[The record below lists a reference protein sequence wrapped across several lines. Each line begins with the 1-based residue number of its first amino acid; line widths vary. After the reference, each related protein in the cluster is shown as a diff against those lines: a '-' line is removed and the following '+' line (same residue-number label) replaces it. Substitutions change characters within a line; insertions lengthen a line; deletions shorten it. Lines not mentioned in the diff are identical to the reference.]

1 MSNPKF
7 NYKNTMIDSFFK
19 SLNFFQKGINYI
31 PLLDRWILSQ
41 LIPPLIF
48 SISAFTVVSV
58 SVGVMFDLVRK
69 IVEFDLPLNIALNVL
84 ILKLPGFIVLSF
96 PMATLLASLLTYS
109 KLSSN
114 SELKALR
121 AIGISIYRIILP
133 SLLLALVMTCLT
145 FVFNNNIVPYSNS
158 KAEFVLRSSLGKS
171 ISIEKGEDIIY
182 SRKGN
187 ITDSDNNK
195 VSHSLTHIF
204 YAKDYTDGFMNDVK
218 VLDLSKSGFT
228 QVLTAEKASW
238 DSSIK
243 KWEFLNGKL
252 LLFSA
257 KGDSTITKFDSY
269 LYPFNTGPIKV
280 ASIPKDANDMT
291 LSEASKALQIYKDTS
306 NIKEVRRL
314 KVRIQEKFTL
324 PMACIVFSLIGSS
337 LASIPNSK
345 TNGTQ
350 GFGISIILI
359 LFYYI
364 LSFTFSSLGVKG
376 SISHIS
382 AAWSPVLISSFMGI
396 MLMRHANK

>member
-1 MSNPKF
+1 M
-7 NYKNTMIDSFFK
+7 KNKIINLLLKIS
-19 SLNFFQKGINYI
+19 NFFRIRINQI

-41 LIPPLIF
+41 LIPPLVF

-69 IVEFDLPLNIALNVL
+69 IVELDLPLNTALNILVL
-84 ILKLPGFIVLSF
+84 RLPSFIVLSF

-121 AIGISIYRIILP
+121 AIGISVYRIILP
-133 SLLLALVMTCLT
+133 SLLLALVMTGLT
-145 FVFNNNIVPYSNS
+145 FIFNNNIVPYSNS

-171 ISIEKGEDIIY
+171 ISIEEGEDIIY

-187 ITDSDNNK
+187 ITDLENNK
-195 VSHSLTHIF
+195 ISYSLTHIF
-204 YAKDYTDGFMNDVK
+204 YAKDYTDGFMNQVK
-218 VLDLSKSGFT
+218 VLDLSKYGYT
-228 QVLTAEKASW
+228 QILTADKAFW
-238 DSSIK
+238 DPSIK
-243 KWEFLNGKL
+243 KWELLNGKL
-252 LLFSA
+252 VVFSE
-257 KGDSTITKFDSY
+257 KGDSTITKFNSY
-269 LYPFNTGPIKV
+269 LYQFNTGPIKI

-291 LSEASKALQIYKDTS
+291 LAEAKKALQIYKDTS

-324 PMACIVFSLIGSS
+324 PMSCLVFSLIGSS
-337 LASIPNSK
+337 LASIPNSR
-345 TNGTQ
+345 TNRSQ

-376 SISHIS
+376 SISYIS
-382 AAWSPVLISSFMGI
+382 AAWSPVFISTIIGI
-396 MLMRHANK
+396 MLMRRANK

>member
-133 SLLLALVMTCLT
+133 SLFLALVMTVLT
-145 FVFNNNIVPYSNS
+145 FIFNNNIVPYSNS
-158 KAEFVLRSSLGKS
+158 NAEFVLRNSLGKS
-171 ISIEKGEDIIY
+171 IAIEKGEDIIY
-182 SRKGN
+182 SRRGN

-195 VSHSLTHIF
+195 VSNSLTHIF
-204 YAKDYTDGFMNDVK
+204 YAMDYTDGFMNEVK
-218 VLDLSKSGFT
+218 VLDLSKFGFT
-228 QVLTAEKASW
+228 QVLSAQKAFW
-238 DSSIK
+238 DPTVQ
-243 KWEFLNGKL
+243 KWNFIDGKVL
-252 LLFSA
+252 VLSDS
-257 KGDSTITKFDSY
+257 GESTITKFDSY
-269 LYPFNTGPIKV
+269 IYPFNNGPIKI
-280 ASIPKDANDMT
+280 ASIPKDANDMN
-291 LSEASKALQIYKDTS
+291 LAEARKALQMYKDTS
-306 NIKEVRRL
+306 NIKEARRL

-324 PMACIVFSLIGSS
+324 PMACLVFSLIGSS
-337 LASIPNSK
+337 LASIPNSR
-345 TNGTQ
+345 TNGSQ

-376 SISHIS
+376 VISSIS
-382 AAWSPVLISSFMGI
+382 AAWTPVIVSSIIGI
-396 MLMRHANK
+396 LLMRRANK

>member
-1 MSNPKF
+1 M
-7 NYKNTMIDSFFK
+7 KNKIINLLLKIS
-19 SLNFFQKGINYI
+19 NFFRIRINHI

-41 LIPPLIF
+41 LIPPLVF

-69 IVEFDLPLNIALNVL
+69 IVELDLPLNTALNILVL
-84 ILKLPGFIVLSF
+84 RLPSFIVLSF

-121 AIGISIYRIILP
+121 AIGISVYRIILP
-133 SLLLALVMTCLT
+133 SLLLALVMTGLT
-145 FVFNNNIVPYSNS
+145 FIFNNNIVPYSNS

-171 ISIEKGEDIIY
+171 ISIEEGEDIIY

-187 ITDSDNNK
+187 ITDLENNK
-195 VSHSLTHIF
+195 ISYSLTHIF
-204 YAKDYTDGFMNDVK
+204 YAKDYTDGFMNQVK
-218 VLDLSKSGFT
+218 ILDLSKYGYT
-228 QVLTAEKASW
+228 QILTADRAFW
-238 DSSIK
+238 DPSIK
-243 KWEFLNGKL
+243 KWELLNGKL
-252 LLFSA
+252 VVFSE
-257 KGDSTITKFDSY
+257 KGDSTITKFNSY
-269 LYPFNTGPIKV
+269 LYQFNTGPIKI

-291 LSEASKALQIYKDTS
+291 LAEAKKALQIYKDTS

-324 PMACIVFSLIGSS
+324 PMSCLVFSLIGSS
-337 LASIPNSK
+337 LASIPNSR
-345 TNGTQ
+345 TNRSQ

-376 SISHIS
+376 SISYIS
-382 AAWSPVLISSFMGI
+382 AAWSPVFISTIIGI
-396 MLMRHANK
+396 MLMRRANK

>member
-1 MSNPKF
+1 
-7 NYKNTMIDSFFK
+7 MI
-19 SLNFFQKGINYI
+19 NFFVRFTHFFRTRINYI
-31 PLLDRWILSQ
+31 PLLDRWILLQ

-84 ILKLPGFIVLSF
+84 ILRLPGFIVLSF

-133 SLLLALVMTCLT
+133 SLFLALIMTCLT

-158 KAEFVLRSSLGKS
+158 KADFVLRSSLGKT
-171 ISIEKGEDIIY
+171 ISIEKGEDIMY
-182 SRKGN
+182 SRKGI
-187 ITDSDNNK
+187 ITDSNNK
-195 VSHSLTHIF
+195 KVSKSLTHIF
-204 YAKDYTDGFMNDVK
+204 YAKDYTDGFMNEIK
-218 VLDLSKSGFT
+218 VLDLSKYGYT
-228 QVLTAEKASW
+228 QVLTAEKGFW
-238 DSSIK
+238 NSSIK

-252 LLFSA
+252 FLFSE

-269 LYPFNTGPIKV
+269 IYPFNTGPIKI

-291 LSEASKALQIYKDTS
+291 LSQAKKALQIYKETS

-324 PMACIVFSLIGSS
+324 PMACLVFSLIGSS

-345 TNGTQ
+345 TNGSQ

-376 SISHIS
+376 SISYIP
-382 AAWSPVLISSFMGI
+382 AAWAPVFISIIIGI
-396 MLMRHANK
+396 FLMRYANK

>member
-1 MSNPKF
+1 M
-7 NYKNTMIDSFFK
+7 KNKIINLLLKIS
-19 SLNFFQKGINYI
+19 NFFRIRINQI
-31 PLLDRWILSQ
+31 PLLDRWILTQ
-41 LIPPLIF
+41 LIPPLVF

-69 IVEFDLPLNIALNVL
+69 IVELDLPLNTALNILVL
-84 ILKLPGFIVLSF
+84 RLPSFIVLSF

-121 AIGISIYRIILP
+121 AIGISVYRIILP
-133 SLLLALVMTCLT
+133 SLLLALVMTGLT
-145 FVFNNNIVPYSNS
+145 FIFNNNIVPYSNS

-171 ISIEKGEDIIY
+171 ISIEEGEDIIY

-187 ITDSDNNK
+187 ITDLENNK
-195 VSHSLTHIF
+195 ISYSLTHIF
-204 YAKDYTDGFMNDVK
+204 YAKDYTDGFMNQVK
-218 VLDLSKSGFT
+218 VLDLSKYGYT
-228 QVLTAEKASW
+228 QILTADKAFW
-238 DSSIK
+238 DPSIK
-243 KWEFLNGKL
+243 KWELLNGKL
-252 LLFSA
+252 VVFSE
-257 KGDSTITKFDSY
+257 KGDSTITKFNSY
-269 LYPFNTGPIKV
+269 LYQFNTGPIKI

-291 LSEASKALQIYKDTS
+291 LAEAKKALQIYKDTS

-324 PMACIVFSLIGSS
+324 PMSCLVFSLIGSS
-337 LASIPNSK
+337 LASIPNSR
-345 TNGTQ
+345 TNRSQ

-376 SISHIS
+376 SISYIS
-382 AAWSPVLISSFMGI
+382 AAWSPVFISTIIGI
-396 MLMRHANK
+396 MLMRRANK

>member
-1 MSNPKF
+1 MRFLDLFRRKI
-7 NYKNTMIDSFFK
+7 K
-19 SLNFFQKGINYI
+19 YI
-31 PLLDRWILSQ
+31 PLLDRWILAQ
-41 LIPPLIF
+41 LIPPLLF

-84 ILKLPGFIVLSF
+84 VLRLPGFVVLSF

-114 SELKALR
+114 SEIKALR
-121 AIGISIYRIILP
+121 AIGISFYRIILP
-133 SLLLALVMTCLT
+133 SLCLALVMTGLT
-145 FVFNNNIVPYSNS
+145 FVFNNNIVPFSNS
-158 KAEFVLRSSLGKS
+158 KADYVLRSSLGKS

-187 ITDSDNNK
+187 ITDLNNNK
-195 VSHSLTHIF
+195 VSNSLTHIF
-204 YAKDYTDGFMNDVK
+204 YAMDYTDGFMNEVK
-218 VLDLSKSGFT
+218 VLDLSKDGYT
-228 QVLTAEKASW
+228 QVLTAEKAFW
-238 DSSIK
+238 NASIN
-243 KWEFLNGKL
+243 KWEFLNGNL
-252 LLFSA
+252 LLFSEA
-257 KGDSTITKFDSY
+257 GDSTITKFDSY
-269 LYPFNTGPIKV
+269 MYPFNTGPIKI

-291 LSEASKALQIYKDTS
+291 LSEARRALQIYKDTS

-314 KVRIQEKFTL
+314 EVRIQEKFTL
-324 PMACIVFSLIGSS
+324 PMACLVFSLIGSS

-345 TNGTQ
+345 TNGSQ

-376 SISHIS
+376 LISPVS
-382 AAWSPVLISSFMGI
+382 AAWSPVFISIIIGL
-396 MLMRHANK
+396 MLMRKANK

>member
-1 MSNPKF
+1 M
-7 NYKNTMIDSFFK
+7 KNKIINLLLKIS
-19 SLNFFQKGINYI
+19 NFFRIRINHI

-41 LIPPLIF
+41 LIPPLVF

-69 IVEFDLPLNIALNVL
+69 IVELDLPLNTALNILVL
-84 ILKLPGFIVLSF
+84 RLPSFIVLSF

-121 AIGISIYRIILP
+121 AIGISVYRIILP
-133 SLLLALVMTCLT
+133 SLLLALVMTGLT
-145 FVFNNNIVPYSNS
+145 FIFNNNIVPYSNS

-171 ISIEKGEDIIY
+171 ISIEEGEDIIY

-187 ITDSDNNK
+187 ITDLENNK
-195 VSHSLTHIF
+195 ISYSLTHIF
-204 YAKDYTDGFMNDVK
+204 YAKDYTDGFMNQVK
-218 VLDLSKSGFT
+218 VLDLSKYGYT
-228 QVLTAEKASW
+228 QIITADKAFW
-238 DSSIK
+238 DPSIK
-243 KWEFLNGKL
+243 KWELLNGKL
-252 LLFSA
+252 VVFSE
-257 KGDSTITKFDSY
+257 KGDSTITKFNSY
-269 LYPFNTGPIKV
+269 LYQFNTGPIKI

-291 LSEASKALQIYKDTS
+291 LAEAKKALQIYKDTS

-324 PMACIVFSLIGSS
+324 PMSCLVFSLIGSS
-337 LASIPNSK
+337 LASIPISR
-345 TNGTQ
+345 TNRSQ

-376 SISHIS
+376 AISYIS
-382 AAWSPVLISSFMGI
+382 AAWSPVFISTIIGI
-396 MLMRHANK
+396 MLMRRANK

>member
-1 MSNPKF
+1 
-7 NYKNTMIDSFFK
+7 MINLLIK
-19 SLNFFQKGINYI
+19 PINFLRLRINNI

-69 IVEFDLPLNIALNVL
+69 IVEFDLPLNIAINVL
-84 ILKLPGFIVLSF
+84 ILRLPSFIVLSF

-121 AIGISIYRIILP
+121 AVGISIYRIILP
-133 SLLLALVMTCLT
+133 SLFLALLMTGLT
-145 FVFNNNIVPYSNS
+145 FIFNNNIVPYSNS
-158 KAEFVLRSSLGKS
+158 KADFVLKSSLGKS

-182 SRKGN
+182 SRKGT
-187 ITDSDNNK
+187 ITDSNNNK
-195 VSHSLTHIF
+195 VSQSLTHIF
-204 YAKDYTDGFMNDVK
+204 YAKDYTDGFMSEVK
-218 VLDLSKSGFT
+218 VLDLSKFGYT
-228 QVLTAEKASW
+228 QVLSAEKAFW
-238 DSSIK
+238 NSSIN

-252 LLFSA
+252 VIFSEN
-257 KGDSTITKFDSY
+257 GDSTITKFDSY
-269 LYPFNTGPIKV
+269 MYPFNTGPIKI

-291 LSEASKALQIYKDTS
+291 LSEAREALEIYNNAS
-306 NIKEVRRL
+306 NVKEVRRL

-324 PMACIVFSLIGSS
+324 PMACLVFSLIGSS
-337 LASIPNSK
+337 LASMPNSK
-345 TNGTQ
+345 TNGSQ

-382 AAWSPVLISSFMGI
+382 AAWSPVFISSVIGLI
-396 MLMRHANK
+396 LMRKANK

>member
-1 MSNPKF
+1 MTNSIFNPK
-7 NYKNTMIDSFFK
+7 NKMIKVLLKLFEIFRIK
-19 SLNFFQKGINYI
+19 VNYI

-84 ILKLPGFIVLSF
+84 ILRLPSFVVLSF

-121 AIGISIYRIILP
+121 AVGISIYRIILP
-133 SLLLALVMTCLT
+133 CIFLALVMTGLT

-158 KAEFVLRSSLGKS
+158 RAEFVLRSSLGKS

-182 SRKGN
+182 SRKGS
-187 ITDSDNNK
+187 IIDSDNNK
-195 VSHSLTHIF
+195 VSQSLTHIF
-204 YAKDYTDGFMNDVK
+204 YAKDYTDGFMNEVK
-218 VLDLSKSGFT
+218 VLDLSKYGYT
-228 QVLTAEKASW
+228 QVLTAEKAFW

-252 LLFSA
+252 LLFSEE
-257 KGDSTITKFDSY
+257 GDSTITKFDSY
-269 LYPFNTGPIKV
+269 IYPFNTGPIKV

-291 LSEASKALQIYKDTS
+291 LSQARNALKIYKETS
-306 NIKEVRRL
+306 NIKEARRL

-324 PMACIVFSLIGSS
+324 PMACLVFSLIGSS

-345 TNGTQ
+345 TNGSQ

-376 SISHIS
+376 SISDVS
-382 AAWSPVLISSFMGI
+382 AAWSPVFISSIVGLI
-396 MLMRHANK
+396 LMRQANK

>member
-1 MSNPKF
+1 MNIFFAKF
-7 NYKNTMIDSFFK
+7 FELFRIR
-19 SLNFFQKGINYI
+19 INYI

-84 ILKLPGFIVLSF
+84 ILRLPSFVVLSF

-133 SLLLALVMTCLT
+133 SLLLALLMTGLT
-145 FVFNNNIVPYSNS
+145 FIFNNNIVPYSNS
-158 KAEFVLRSSLGKS
+158 KAEFVLQSSLGKS
-171 ISIEKGEDIIY
+171 MAIEKGEDIIF
-182 SRKGN
+182 SRKGI
-187 ITDSDNNK
+187 ITDSENNK
-195 VSHSLTHIF
+195 VSKSLTHIF
-204 YAKDYTDGFMNDVK
+204 YAKNYTDGFMNDVK
-218 VLDLSKSGFT
+218 VLDLSKYGFT
-228 QVLTAEKASW
+228 QVLSAEKASW
-238 DSSIK
+238 NSSIK
-243 KWEFLNGKL
+243 KWEFINGKL
-252 LLFSA
+252 VLFSE

-269 LYPFNTGPIKV
+269 MYPFNSGPIKV

-291 LSEASKALQIYKDTS
+291 LSEAKTALKIYKETS
-306 NIKEVRRL
+306 NVKEVRRL

-324 PMACIVFSLIGSS
+324 PMACLVFSLIGSS
-337 LASIPNSK
+337 LASMPNSK
-345 TNGTQ
+345 TNGSQ

-376 SISHIS
+376 AISPIS
-382 AAWSPVLISSFMGI
+382 AAWLPVLISSIIGLS
-396 MLMRHANK
+396 LMRHANK

>member
-1 MSNPKF
+1 MFKF
-7 NYKNTMIDSFFK
+7 LVKFLESFRRI
-19 SLNFFQKGINYI
+19 INYI
-31 PLLDRWILSQ
+31 TLLDRWILSQ

-84 ILKLPGFIVLSF
+84 ILRLPSFVVLSF

-109 KLSSN
+109 KFSSN

-133 SLLLALVMTCLT
+133 SLFLALVMTGLT
-145 FVFNNNIVPYSNS
+145 FIFNNNIVPYTNS
-158 KAEFVLRSSLGKS
+158 KADFVLNNSLGKS
-171 ISIEKGEDIIY
+171 FSIEKGEDIIY

-187 ITDSDNNK
+187 ITDYDNNK
-195 VSHSLTHIF
+195 VAYSLTHIF
-204 YAKDYTDGFMNDVK
+204 YAKDYTDGFMNKVK
-218 VLDLSKSGFT
+218 VLDMSKYGYT
-228 QVLTAEKASW
+228 QVLTAEKGFWNSA
-238 DSSIK
+238 IK

-252 LLFSA
+252 LLFSEN
-257 KGDSTITKFDSY
+257 GDTTITKFDSY
-269 LYPFNTGPIKV
+269 MYPFNTGPIKI

-291 LSEASKALQIYKDTS
+291 LNEAKKALQIYKETS

-314 KVRIQEKFTL
+314 EVRIQEKFTL
-324 PMACIVFSLIGSS
+324 PMACLVFSLIGSS

-345 TNGTQ
+345 TNGSQ

-376 SISHIS
+376 SIAPFT
-382 AAWSPVLISSFMGI
+382 AAWSPVFISSFVGLI
-396 MLMRHANK
+396 LMKRANK

>member
-1 MSNPKF
+1 MTK
-7 NYKNTMIDSFFK
+7 SFIRLLDYFRK
-19 SLNFFQKGINYI
+19 RINNI

-69 IVEFDLPLNIALNVL
+69 IVEFDLPFSIALNVL
-84 ILKLPGFIVLSF
+84 ILRLPGFVVLSF

-109 KLSSN
+109 KLSSS

-133 SLLLALVMTCLT
+133 SLSLALVMTFIT
-145 FVFNNNIVPYSNS
+145 FIFNNNIVPYSNS
-158 KAEFVLRSSLGKS
+158 KADFVLSNSLGKN

-182 SRKGN
+182 SRRGN
-187 ITDSDNNK
+187 ITDSENNK
-195 VSHSLTHIF
+195 VSLSLTHIF
-204 YAKDYTDGFMNDVK
+204 YAKDYTDGFMNEVK
-218 VLDLSKSGFT
+218 VLDLSKYGYT
-228 QVLTAEKASW
+228 QVLSADKAFWNSK
-238 DSSIK
+238 IE
-243 KWEFLNGKL
+243 KWEFINGKL
-252 LLFSA
+252 VIFSED
-257 KGDSTITKFDSY
+257 GDSTITKFDSY
-269 LYPFNTGPIKV
+269 IYPFNTGPIKI
-280 ASIPKDANDMT
+280 ASIPKNANDMT
-291 LSEASKALQIYKDTS
+291 LAEATKALQIYEDSS

-345 TNGTQ
+345 TNGSQ

-364 LSFTFSSLGVKG
+364 LSFTFSSLGIKG
-376 SISHIS
+376 SISAIS
-382 AAWSPVLISSFMGI
+382 AAWSPVFISSFIGI
-396 MLMRHANK
+396 ILMRKANK

>member
-1 MSNPKF
+1 
-7 NYKNTMIDSFFK
+7 MISFLSK
-19 SLNFFQKGINYI
+19 IIALIRIRINFI

-48 SISAFTVVSV
+48 SVSAFTVVSV

-69 IVEFDLPLNIALNVL
+69 IVEFDLPINIALNVL
-84 ILKLPGFIVLSF
+84 ILKLPAFVVLSF
-96 PMATLLASLLTYS
+96 PMATLLASLLTFS

-121 AIGISIYRIILP
+121 AIGISIYRVILP
-133 SLLLALVMTCLT
+133 SLFLALVMTALT

-158 KAEFVLRSSLGKS
+158 KADFVLKSSLGKS
-171 ISIEKGEDIIY
+171 IAIEKGEDIMY

-187 ITDSDNNK
+187 IIDYDNNK
-195 VSHSLTHIF
+195 VSKSLTHIF
-204 YAKDYTDGFMNDVK
+204 YAKDYKDGFMNEVK
-218 VLDLSKSGFT
+218 VLDLSRYGYT
-228 QVLTAEKASW
+228 QVLTAEKAFW
-238 DSSIK
+238 NSSIK
-243 KWEFLNGKL
+243 KWEFINGKL
-252 LLFSA
+252 VLFSEE
-257 KGDSTITKFDSY
+257 GDSTITKFDSY
-269 LYPFNTGPIKV
+269 MYTFNSGPIKI
-280 ASIPKDANDMT
+280 ASIPRDANDMT
-291 LSEASKALQIYKDTS
+291 LAEARKSLEIYKETS

-337 LASIPNSK
+337 LASMPSSK
-345 TNGTQ
+345 TSGSQ

-376 SISHIS
+376 TISSIS
-382 AAWSPVLISSFMGI
+382 AAWSPVFISSIIGLI
-396 MLMRHANK
+396 LMRQANK

>member
-1 MSNPKF
+1 MTK
-7 NYKNTMIDSFFK
+7 SFIRLLDYFRK
-19 SLNFFQKGINYI
+19 RINNI

-69 IVEFDLPLNIALNVL
+69 IVEFDLPFSIALNVL
-84 ILKLPGFIVLSF
+84 ILRLPGFVVLSF

-109 KLSSN
+109 KLSSS

-133 SLLLALVMTCLT
+133 SLSLALVMTFIT
-145 FVFNNNIVPYSNS
+145 FIFNNNIVPYSNS
-158 KAEFVLRSSLGKS
+158 KADFVLSNSLGKN

-182 SRKGN
+182 SRRGN
-187 ITDSDNNK
+187 ITDSENNK
-195 VSHSLTHIF
+195 VSLSLTHIF
-204 YAKDYTDGFMNDVK
+204 YAKDYTDGFMNEVK
-218 VLDLSKSGFT
+218 VLDLSKYGYT
-228 QVLTAEKASW
+228 QVLSADKAFWNSK
-238 DSSIK
+238 IE
-243 KWEFLNGKL
+243 KWEFINGKL
-252 LLFSA
+252 VIFSED
-257 KGDSTITKFDSY
+257 GDSTITKFDSY
-269 LYPFNTGPIKV
+269 IYPFNTGPIKI
-280 ASIPKDANDMT
+280 ASIPKNANDMT
-291 LSEASKALQIYKDTS
+291 LAEARKALQIYEDSS

-345 TNGTQ
+345 TNGSQ

-364 LSFTFSSLGVKG
+364 LSFTFSSLGIKG
-376 SISHIS
+376 SISAIS
-382 AAWSPVLISSFMGI
+382 AAWSPVFISSFIGI
-396 MLMRHANK
+396 ILMRKANK

>member
-1 MSNPKF
+1 
-7 NYKNTMIDSFFK
+7 MIDSLFK
-19 SLNFFQKGINYI
+19 SLNFFRKGINYI

-133 SLLLALVMTCLT
+133 SLFLALVMTVLT
-145 FVFNNNIVPYSNS
+145 FIFNNNIVPYSNS
-158 KAEFVLRSSLGKS
+158 NAEFVLRNSLGKS
-171 ISIEKGEDIIY
+171 IAIEKGEDIIY
-182 SRKGN
+182 SRRGN

-195 VSHSLTHIF
+195 VSNSLTHIF
-204 YAKDYTDGFMNDVK
+204 YAMDYTDGFMNEVK
-218 VLDLSKSGFT
+218 VLDLSKFGFT
-228 QVLTAEKASW
+228 QVLSAEKASW
-238 DSSIK
+238 DSK
-243 KWEFLNGKL
+243 NQKWNFINGKVL
-252 LLFSA
+252 VLSDS
-257 KGDSTITKFDSY
+257 GESTITKFDSY
-269 LYPFNTGPIKV
+269 IYPFNNGPIKI
-280 ASIPKDANDMT
+280 ASIPKDANDMN
-291 LSEASKALQIYKDTS
+291 LAEARKALQMYKDTS
-306 NIKEVRRL
+306 NIKEARRL

-324 PMACIVFSLIGSS
+324 PMACLVFSLIGSS
-337 LASIPNSK
+337 LASIPNSR
-345 TNGTQ
+345 TNGSQ

-376 SISHIS
+376 VISSIS
-382 AAWSPVLISSFMGI
+382 AAWTPVTVSSIIGI
-396 MLMRHANK
+396 LLMRRANK

>member
-1 MSNPKF
+1 MRNYYSKF
-7 NYKNTMIDSFFK
+7 LVFFRR
-19 SLNFFQKGINYI
+19 IVNYI
-31 PLLDRWILSQ
+31 PLLDRWILLE
-41 LIPPLIF
+41 LISPLLF
-48 SISAFTVVSV
+48 AISAFTVVSV

-84 ILKLPGFIVLSF
+84 ILRLPSFVVLSF

-121 AIGISIYRIILP
+121 AIGISIYRVILP
-133 SLLLALVMTCLT
+133 SLFLALVMTGLT
-145 FVFNNNIVPYSNS
+145 FVFNNNIVPFSNS
-158 KAEFVLRSSLGKS
+158 KADYVLRSSLGKS

-182 SRKGN
+182 SRKGT
-187 ITDSDNNK
+187 ITDSNNNK
-195 VSHSLTHIF
+195 ISKSLTHIF
-204 YAKDYTDGFMNDVK
+204 YAKDFTDGFMNKVK
-218 VLDLSKSGFT
+218 VLDLSKYGYT
-228 QVLTAEKASW
+228 QVLTAEKAFW
-238 DSSIK
+238 NASIK
-243 KWEFLNGKL
+243 KWEFLDGKL
-252 LLFSA
+252 LLFSE

-269 LYPFNTGPIKV
+269 LYPFNTGPIKI

-291 LSEASKALQIYKDTS
+291 LTEARKALKIYKETS

-314 KVRIQEKFTL
+314 EVRIQEKFTL
-324 PMACIVFSLIGSS
+324 PMACLVFSLIGSS

-359 LFYYI
+359 LFYYV

-376 SISHIS
+376 TISYIA
-382 AAWSPVLISSFMGI
+382 AAWSPVFISSTIGLI
-396 MLMRHANK
+396 LMRKANK

>member
-1 MSNPKF
+1 MLNLL
-7 NYKNTMIDSFFK
+7 FK
-19 SLNFFQKGINYI
+19 ISDFIRIRINYI

-69 IVEFDLPLNIALNVL
+69 IVEFDLPLNIALNIL
-84 ILKLPGFIVLSF
+84 ILRLPGFVVLSF

-133 SLLLALVMTCLT
+133 SLFLALIMTGLT
-145 FVFNNNIVPYSNS
+145 FIFNNNIVPYSNT

-187 ITDSDNNK
+187 IIDSENNK
-195 VSHSLTHIF
+195 VSNSLTHIF

-218 VLDLSKSGFT
+218 VMDLSKHGYT
-228 QVLTAEKASW
+228 QVLTAEKGLW
-238 DSSIK
+238 NSSIE

-252 LLFSA
+252 IVFSE
-257 KGDSTITKFDSY
+257 KGDSTITKFNSY
-269 LYPFNTGPIKV
+269 MYPFSNGPIKI

-291 LSEASKALQIYKDTS
+291 LGEARKALEIYKETS
-306 NIKEVRRL
+306 NIKEIRRL

-324 PMACIVFSLIGSS
+324 PMACLVFSLIGSS

-376 SISHIS
+376 SISYIS
-382 AAWSPVLISSFMGI
+382 ASWSPVFISTIIGLMI
-396 MLMRHANK
+396 MRQANK

>member
-1 MSNPKF
+1 M
-7 NYKNTMIDSFFK
+7 KNKIINLLLKIS
-19 SLNFFQKGINYI
+19 NFFRIRINHI

-41 LIPPLIF
+41 LIPPLVF

-69 IVEFDLPLNIALNVL
+69 IVELDLPLNTALNILVL
-84 ILKLPGFIVLSF
+84 RLPSFIVLSF

-121 AIGISIYRIILP
+121 AIGISVYRIILP
-133 SLLLALVMTCLT
+133 SLLLALVMTGLT
-145 FVFNNNIVPYSNS
+145 FIFNNNIVPYSNS

-171 ISIEKGEDIIY
+171 ISIEEGEDIIY

-187 ITDSDNNK
+187 ITDLENNK
-195 VSHSLTHIF
+195 VSYSLTHIF
-204 YAKDYTDGFMNDVK
+204 YAKDYTDGFMNQVK
-218 VLDLSKSGFT
+218 VLDLSKYGYT
-228 QVLTAEKASW
+228 QILTAEKAFW
-238 DSSIK
+238 DPSIK
-243 KWEFLNGKL
+243 KWELLNGKL
-252 LLFSA
+252 VVFSE
-257 KGDSTITKFDSY
+257 KGDSTITKFNSY
-269 LYPFNTGPIKV
+269 LYPFNTGPIKI

-291 LSEASKALQIYKDTS
+291 LAEAKKALQIYKDTS

-324 PMACIVFSLIGSS
+324 PMSCLVFSLIGSS
-337 LASIPNSK
+337 LASIPNSR
-345 TNGTQ
+345 TNRSQ

-376 SISHIS
+376 SISYIL
-382 AAWSPVLISSFMGI
+382 AAWSPVFISTIIGI
-396 MLMRHANK
+396 MLMRRANK

>member
-1 MSNPKF
+1 MTNSTFNRPNRMIEFLGKF
-7 NYKNTMIDSFFK
+7 LHYFRKRIK
-19 SLNFFQKGINYI
+19 YI

-41 LIPPLIF
+41 LVPPLIF
-48 SISAFTVVSV
+48 SISAFTVVSI

-84 ILKLPGFIVLSF
+84 ILRLPSFVVLSF

-114 SELKALR
+114 SEIKALR

-133 SLLLALVMTCLT
+133 SLFLALVMTGLT
-145 FVFNNNIVPYSNS
+145 FVFNNNIVPYTNS
-158 KAEFVLRSSLGKS
+158 KADFVLSNSLGKS
-171 ISIEKGEDIIY
+171 FSIEKGEDIIY

-187 ITDSDNNK
+187 ITDSNNNK
-195 VSHSLTHIF
+195 LSYSLTHIF
-204 YAKDYTDGFMNDVK
+204 YAKDYTDGFMNKVK
-218 VLDLSKSGFT
+218 VLDLSKYGYT
-228 QVLTAEKASW
+228 QVLTADKAFW
-238 DSSIK
+238 NSSIE

-252 LLFSA
+252 HLFSEN
-257 KGDSTITKFDSY
+257 GDSTITKFDSY
-269 LYPFNTGPIKV
+269 IYPFNTGPIKI

-291 LSEASKALQIYKDTS
+291 LAEARKALQIYKETS

-324 PMACIVFSLIGSS
+324 PMACLVFSLIGSS
-337 LASIPNSK
+337 LASIPNSR

-382 AAWSPVLISSFMGI
+382 AAWSPVFISCVIGL
-396 MLMRHANK
+396 MLMRRANK

>member
-1 MSNPKF
+1 MNKSPVK
-7 NYKNTMIDSFFK
+7 ILDFFRRR
-19 SLNFFQKGINYI
+19 INYI
-31 PLLDRWILSQ
+31 PLLDRWIISQ

-58 SVGVMFDLVRK
+58 SVGIMFDLVRK

-84 ILKLPGFIVLSF
+84 ILRLPSFIVLSF
-96 PMATLLASLLTYS
+96 PMATLLACLLTYS

-133 SLLLALVMTCLT
+133 SIFLAILMTGLT

-158 KAEFVLRSSLGKS
+158 KADFVLSSSLGKS
-171 ISIEKGEDIIY
+171 FSIEKGEDVIY

-187 ITDSDNNK
+187 ITDVDNNK
-195 VSHSLTHIF
+195 ISNSLTHIF
-204 YAKDYTDGFMNDVK
+204 YAKDYTDGFMNKVK
-218 VLDLSKSGFT
+218 VLDLSKYGYT
-228 QVLTAEKASW
+228 QVLSAEKAFW
-238 DSSIK
+238 NPSIK

-252 LLFSA
+252 LLFSEE
-257 KGDSTITKFDSY
+257 GDSTITKFESY
-269 LYPFNTGPIKV
+269 IYPFNTGPIKI

-291 LSEASKALQIYKDTS
+291 LEEARKALKIYKETS

-324 PMACIVFSLIGSS
+324 PMACLVFALIGSS

-345 TNGTQ
+345 TNGSQ

-364 LSFTFSSLGVKG
+364 LSFSFSSLGVKG
-376 SISHIS
+376 SISPIS
-382 AAWSPVLISSFMGI
+382 AAWSPVVISIFIGLI
-396 MLMRHANK
+396 LMRKANK

>member
-1 MSNPKF
+1 M
-7 NYKNTMIDSFFK
+7 KNKIINLLLKIS
-19 SLNFFQKGINYI
+19 NFFRIRINHI

-41 LIPPLIF
+41 LIPPLVF

-69 IVEFDLPLNIALNVL
+69 IVELDLPLNTALNILVL
-84 ILKLPGFIVLSF
+84 RLPSFIVLSF

-121 AIGISIYRIILP
+121 AIGISVYRIILP
-133 SLLLALVMTCLT
+133 SLLLALVMTGLT
-145 FVFNNNIVPYSNS
+145 FIFNNNIVPYSNS

-171 ISIEKGEDIIY
+171 ISIEEGEDIIY

-187 ITDSDNNK
+187 ITDLENNK
-195 VSHSLTHIF
+195 ISYSLTHIF
-204 YAKDYTDGFMNDVK
+204 YAKDYTDGFMNQVK
-218 VLDLSKSGFT
+218 VLDLSKYGYT
-228 QVLTAEKASW
+228 QILTADRAFW
-238 DSSIK
+238 DPSIK
-243 KWEFLNGKL
+243 KWELLNGKL
-252 LLFSA
+252 VVFSE
-257 KGDSTITKFDSY
+257 KGDSTITKFNSY
-269 LYPFNTGPIKV
+269 LYQFNTGPIKI

-291 LSEASKALQIYKDTS
+291 LAEAKKALQIYKDTS

-324 PMACIVFSLIGSS
+324 PMSCLVFSLIGSS
-337 LASIPNSK
+337 LASIPISR
-345 TNGTQ
+345 TNRSQ

-376 SISHIS
+376 AISYIS
-382 AAWSPVLISSFMGI
+382 AAWSPVFISTIIGI
-396 MLMRHANK
+396 MLMRRANK

>member
-1 MSNPKF
+1 MKNKIINLLLKISNVF
-7 NYKNTMIDSFFK
+7 RIR
-19 SLNFFQKGINYI
+19 INQI

-41 LIPPLIF
+41 LIPPLVF

-69 IVEFDLPLNIALNVL
+69 IVELDLPLNTALNILVL
-84 ILKLPGFIVLSF
+84 RLPSFIVLSF

-121 AIGISIYRIILP
+121 AIGISVYRIILP
-133 SLLLALVMTCLT
+133 SLLLALVMTGLT
-145 FVFNNNIVPYSNS
+145 FIFNNNIVPYSNS

-187 ITDSDNNK
+187 ITDLENNK
-195 VSHSLTHIF
+195 ISYSLTHIF
-204 YAKDYTDGFMNDVK
+204 YAKDYTDGFMNQVK
-218 VLDLSKSGFT
+218 VLDLSKYGYT
-228 QVLTAEKASW
+228 QILTADKAFW
-238 DSSIK
+238 DPSIK
-243 KWEFLNGKL
+243 KWELLNGKL
-252 LLFSA
+252 VVFSE
-257 KGDSTITKFDSY
+257 KGDSTITKFNSY
-269 LYPFNTGPIKV
+269 LYQFNTGPIKI

-291 LSEASKALQIYKDTS
+291 LAEAKKALQIYKDTS

-324 PMACIVFSLIGSS
+324 PMSCLVFSLIGSS
-337 LASIPNSK
+337 LASIPNSR
-345 TNGTQ
+345 TNRSQ

-376 SISHIS
+376 SISYIL
-382 AAWSPVLISSFMGI
+382 AAWSPVFISTIIGL
-396 MLMRHANK
+396 MLMRRANK

>member
-1 MSNPKF
+1 
-7 NYKNTMIDSFFK
+7 MIKLLVKIYDFFRIR
-19 SLNFFQKGINYI
+19 INYI

-48 SISAFTVVSV
+48 SVSAFTVVSV

-69 IVEFDLPLNIALNVL
+69 IVEFDLPLNIALNIL
-84 ILKLPGFIVLSF
+84 ILRLPSFVVLSF

-121 AIGISIYRIILP
+121 AIGVSIYRIILP
-133 SLLLALVMTCLT
+133 SLLLALIMTGLT
-145 FVFNNNIVPYSNS
+145 FIFNNNIVPYSNT

-195 VSHSLTHIF
+195 VSNSLTHIF

-218 VLDLSKSGFT
+218 VMDLSKYGYT
-228 QVLTAEKASW
+228 QVLTAEKAFW
-238 DSSIK
+238 NSSIE

-252 LLFSA
+252 IVFSEE
-257 KGDSTITKFDSY
+257 GDSTITKFNSY
-269 LYPFNTGPIKV
+269 MYPFSTGPINI
-280 ASIPKDANDMT
+280 ASIPKDANDMN
-291 LSEASKALQIYKDTS
+291 LAEARKALEIYKETS

-324 PMACIVFSLIGSS
+324 PLACLVFSLIGSS

-376 SISHIS
+376 SISYIS
-382 AAWSPVLISSFMGI
+382 ASWSPVFISTFIGL
-396 MLMRHANK
+396 MLMRRANK

>member
-1 MSNPKF
+1 M
-7 NYKNTMIDSFFK
+7 KNKIINL
-19 SLNFFQKGINYI
+19 SLKISNFFRIRINQI

-41 LIPPLIF
+41 LIPPLVF

-69 IVEFDLPLNIALNVL
+69 IVELDLPLNTALNILVL
-84 ILKLPGFIVLSF
+84 RLPSFIVLSF

-121 AIGISIYRIILP
+121 AIGISVYRIILP
-133 SLLLALVMTCLT
+133 SLLLALVMTGLT
-145 FVFNNNIVPYSNS
+145 FIFNNNIVPYSNS

-171 ISIEKGEDIIY
+171 ISIEEGEDIIY

-187 ITDSDNNK
+187 ITDLENNK
-195 VSHSLTHIF
+195 ISYSLTHIF
-204 YAKDYTDGFMNDVK
+204 YAKDYTDGFMNQVK
-218 VLDLSKSGFT
+218 VLDLSKYGYT
-228 QVLTAEKASW
+228 QILTADKAFW
-238 DSSIK
+238 DPSIK
-243 KWEFLNGKL
+243 KWELLNGKSVV
-252 LLFSA
+252 FSE
-257 KGDSTITKFDSY
+257 KGDSTITKFNSY
-269 LYPFNTGPIKV
+269 LYQFNTGPIKI

-291 LSEASKALQIYKDTS
+291 LAEAKKALQIYKDTS

-324 PMACIVFSLIGSS
+324 PMSCLVFSLIGSS
-337 LASIPNSK
+337 LASIPNSR
-345 TNGTQ
+345 TNRSQ

-376 SISHIS
+376 SISYIS
-382 AAWSPVLISSFMGI
+382 AAWSPVFISTIIGI
-396 MLMRHANK
+396 MLMRRANK

>member
-1 MSNPKF
+1 MRNYYSKF
-7 NYKNTMIDSFFK
+7 LVFFRR
-19 SLNFFQKGINYI
+19 IVNYI

-41 LIPPLIF
+41 LIPPLFF

-69 IVEFDLPLNIALNVL
+69 IVEFDLPINIALNIL
-84 ILKLPGFIVLSF
+84 ILKLPSFVVLSF

-145 FVFNNNIVPYSNS
+145 FVFNNDIVPYSNS

>member
-1 MSNPKF
+1 MQNQII
-7 NYKNTMIDSFFK
+7 NLLFK
-19 SLNFFQKGINYI
+19 ISNFFRIRINHI

-41 LIPPLIF
+41 LIPPLVF

-69 IVEFDLPLNIALNVL
+69 IVELDLPLNTALNILVL
-84 ILKLPGFIVLSF
+84 RLPSFIVLSF

-121 AIGISIYRIILP
+121 AIGISVYRIILP
-133 SLLLALVMTCLT
+133 SLLLALVMTGLT
-145 FVFNNNIVPYSNS
+145 FIFNNNIVPYSNS

-171 ISIEKGEDIIY
+171 ISIEEGEDIIY

-187 ITDSDNNK
+187 ITDLENNK
-195 VSHSLTHIF
+195 ISYSLTHIF
-204 YAKDYTDGFMNDVK
+204 YAKDYTDGFMNQVK
-218 VLDLSKSGFT
+218 VLDLSKYGYT
-228 QVLTAEKASW
+228 QILTADKAFW
-238 DSSIK
+238 DPSIK
-243 KWEFLNGKL
+243 KWELLNGKL
-252 LLFSA
+252 VVFSE
-257 KGDSTITKFDSY
+257 KGDSTITKFNSY
-269 LYPFNTGPIKV
+269 LYQFNTGPIKI

-291 LSEASKALQIYKDTS
+291 LAEAKKALQIYKDTS

-324 PMACIVFSLIGSS
+324 PMSCLVFSLIGSS
-337 LASIPNSK
+337 LASIPNSRS
-345 TNGTQ
+345 NRSQ

-376 SISHIS
+376 SISYIS
-382 AAWSPVLISSFMGI
+382 AAWSPVFISTTIGI
-396 MLMRHANK
+396 MLMRRANK